1 MNRMIPLEHISPSPF
16 QHRKYFDEDKL
27 KELAAS
33 IQREGLIEPIGS
45 QPDYSY
51 KMLNQFGFRI
61 IGENLSI
68 HIKPFSFND
77 R

>member
-1 MNRMIPLEHISPSPF
+1 MSQMIPLQQISSSPF
-16 QHRKYFDEDKL
+16 QHRKHFDEEKL

-33 IQREGLIEPIGS
+33 IRGEGLMEPIVS

-51 KMLNQFGFRI
+51 KMLNQLEFRI